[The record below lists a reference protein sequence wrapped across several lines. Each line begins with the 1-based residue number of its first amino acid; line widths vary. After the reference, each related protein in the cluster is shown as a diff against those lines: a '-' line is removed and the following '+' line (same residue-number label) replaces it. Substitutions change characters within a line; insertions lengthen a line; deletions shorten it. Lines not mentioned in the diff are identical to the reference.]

1 MTPEIVKGIARSV
14 LRSLQ
19 PAEYSV
25 NTTDATATV
34 LVSIEA
40 LTFERGI
47 IECKINGLKDD
58 GVTGISIHK
67 VFSYKSDDTTL
78 TVHSGAT
85 LYSQSDLTTAGIAAN
100 ANGFTVEIKVT
111 GEASTNVSWT
121 GTYEIT
127 KINGEGL
134 GS

>member
-14 LRSLQ
+14 LRSLH

-25 NTTDATATV
+25 DTTDATATV

-47 IECKINGLKDD
+47 IEYTVNGLKDD
-58 GVTGISIHK
+58 GLTGISIK
-67 VFSYKSDDTTL
+67 KILSYKTSDTAL
-78 TVHSGAT
+78 TINSETGIYNHSDF
-85 LYSQSDLTTAGIAAN
+85 STAAVGSN
-100 ANGFTVEIKVT
+100 VNGFTVEIKVT
-111 GEASTNVSWT
+111 GEASTNISWT